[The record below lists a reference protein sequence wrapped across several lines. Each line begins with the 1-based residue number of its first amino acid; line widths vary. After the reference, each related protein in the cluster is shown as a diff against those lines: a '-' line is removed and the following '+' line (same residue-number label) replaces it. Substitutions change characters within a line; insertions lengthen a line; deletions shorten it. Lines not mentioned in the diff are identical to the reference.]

1 MSSEYN
7 LSYPFSNSSKTSP
20 PGLFI
25 YFNDLNKNKLS
36 MNIIKYICA

>member
-25 YFNDLNKNKLS
+25 YFNDLNKLS